1 MITEQIAARV
11 KKEKEEEKDDDEE
24 QQEQSNMEAVN
35 EFSKRLKALMKE
47 RKKEKEEEKEE
58 EEKEEMKEEEKEE
71 EKDEEKE
78 EEEKKENDDEEEDLY
93 DQPNISQGLGGVLSY
108 LQSQHIS
115 DTYEEA
121 YGRRT
126 DSVIDSSN
134 KDGRNRQRL

>member
-1 MITEQIAARV
+1 
-11 KKEKEEEKDDDEE
+11 
-24 QQEQSNMEAVN
+24 MEAVN

-58 EEKEEMKEEEKEE
+58 EEKEEMKEKEKEE

-78 EEEKKENDDEEEDLY
+78 EEEEKKENDDDEEDLY

-108 LQSQHIS
+108 LQSQHIT

-134 KDGRNRQRL
+134 KDGRNR

>member
-1 MITEQIAARV
+1 
-11 KKEKEEEKDDDEE
+11 
-24 QQEQSNMEAVN
+24 MEAVN

-58 EEKEEMKEEEKEE
+58 EEKEEMKEKEKEE

-78 EEEKKENDDEEEDLY
+78 EEEEKKENDDDEEEDLY

-108 LQSQHIS
+108 LQSQHIT

-134 KDGRNRQRL
+134 KDGRNR